1 MSRDATDATTAFA
14 RALVDEWVRGGVTD
28 AVVAPGSRSAPLALA
43 LAADDRMRVHV
54 HLDERSAAFVA
65 LGLGRAT
72 GRPAVVL
79 CTSGSA
85 AANFHPAVTEA
96 FHGGVPLIVATAD
109 RPPEVRGTGAAQTI
123 DQVGLYGTAVR
134 WAVDVAPP
142 EDVPGAGDTWREL
155 AATSVLRARGPV
167 AGPVHLNL
175 CFREPLVPSGAPL
188 VDAPG
193 RPGGLPWVEPAGP
206 EPGLSGVAV
215 DLLAAACRAHP
226 RGLIVAGWGSEVTPA
241 TVEALA
247 VTTGW
252 PVLADPISNLR
263 RPPYAIATYDALLRD
278 AAFATTVR
286 PEFVLRLGA
295 LPSGK
300 VLGQWLAE
308 VPEIVALDPA
318 ARWIDPARTNT
329 EVLVVPAEPTVR
341 ALVEHLVDATPD
353 GEWGA
358 RWRDADLRA
367 RGALDAHLD
376 GLDSLCDPRVARDV
390 VAAVP
395 AGGTLAVASS
405 MPVRDVETF
414 SVARDDIEFVA
425 NRGTNGIDGFT
436 STVVGYA
443 LGSPTPTVA
452 LVGDLCFLHDA
463 NGLLGAAD
471 RGIDLTIVVVD
482 NRGGAIFSFLPQAE
496 LPEHFETLFGTPQ
509 SVDVGALAALHGATV
524 IEAVAPG
531 SVGPLVRAATDAGG
545 LQVVVVRT
553 DRRANVAGHRA
564 AFAAVSA
571 ALPV

>member
-1 MSRDATDATTAFA
+1 MSRDARDATTAFA
-14 RALVDEWVRGGVTD
+14 RTLVDEWVRGGVTD

-43 LAADDRMRVHV
+43 LAGDDRIRLHV

-85 AANFHPAVTEA
+85 AANFHPAVAEA

-123 DQVGLYGTAVR
+123 DQVDLYGTAVR

-142 EDVPGAGDTWREL
+142 EDVPGAGDAWREL
-155 AATSVLRARGPV
+155 AATSVQRALGPV

-175 CFREPLVPSGAPL
+175 CFREPLIPTGAPL

-193 RPGGLPWVEPAGP
+193 RPDGAPWLAPRPP
-206 EPGLSGVAV
+206 EPGLPGVAIE
-215 DLLAAACRAHP
+215 LLAAACRAHP
-226 RGLIVAGWGSEVTPA
+226 RGLIVAGWGAEVSPS

-263 RPPYAIATYDALLRD
+263 RPPFAVATYDACLRD
-278 AAFATTVR
+278 PEFAAAMR

-300 VLGQWLAE
+300 VLGQWLAG
-308 VPEIVALDPA
+308 VPEIVAIDPA

-329 EVLVVPAEPTVR
+329 EVLVVPAEATLR
-341 ALVEHLVDATPD
+341 ALVEHLDDAEPD
-353 GEWGA
+353 PAWGA
-358 RWRDADLRA
+358 AWRDADARA
-367 RGALDAHLD
+367 RAAIDTHLDALDVLT
-376 GLDSLCDPRVARDV
+376 DPRVARDT

-395 AGGTLAVASS
+395 AGGTLMVASS

-414 SVARDDIEFVA
+414 AAPRDDIEFVA

-436 STVVGYA
+436 STAVGYA
-443 LGSPTPTVA
+443 LAAPTPTVA

-482 NRGGAIFSFLPQAE
+482 NRGGAIFSFLPQAD

-509 SVDVGALAALHGATV
+509 SVDVGALASLHGVTV
-524 IEAVAPG
+524 LEVIAPEAVGMA
-531 SVGPLVRAATDAGG
+531 VRAAVDAGG
-545 LQVVVVRT
+545 LRVVLVRT
-553 DRRANVAGHRA
+553 ERATNVDRHRD
-564 AFAAVSA
+564 AFAAVAA
-571 ALPV
+571 ALHA

>member
-14 RALVDEWVRGGVTD
+14 RTLVDEWVRGGVTD

-43 LAADDRMRVHV
+43 LAGDERIRVHV
-54 HLDERSAAFVA
+54 HLDERSAAFLA

-123 DQVGLYGTAVR
+123 DQVGLYTTAVR

-142 EDVPGAGDTWREL
+142 EDVPGAGAAWREL
-155 AATSVLRARGPV
+155 AATSVVRALGPV

-193 RPGGLPWVEPAGP
+193 RADGGPWVDPPEP
-206 EPGLSGVAV
+206 EPGLSGLAV

-226 RGLIVAGWGSEVTPA
+226 RGLIVAGWGAEVTPA
-241 TVEALA
+241 TLEALA

-263 RPPYAIATYDALLRD
+263 RPPYAIETYDAMLRD
-278 AAFATTVR
+278 PAFAAAMR
-286 PEFVLRLGA
+286 PDLVLRLGA

-300 VLGQWLAE
+300 VLGQWLAG
-308 VPEIVALDPA
+308 VPEIVAIDPA
-318 ARWIDPARTNT
+318 ARWIDPARANT
-329 EVLVVPAEPTVR
+329 EVLVVPAEPTVL
-341 ALVEHLVDATPD
+341 ALVEHLDDATPD
-353 GEWGA
+353 PEWGA
-358 RWRDADLRA
+358 AWRTADARA
-367 RGALDAHLD
+367 RSALDTHLD
-376 GLDSLCDPRVARDV
+376 ALDTPCDPRVARDV
-390 VAAVP
+390 VAALP
-395 AGGTLAVASS
+395 AGATLLVASS

-414 SVARDDIEFVA
+414 AGARDDIEFAA

-436 STVVGYA
+436 STAVGFA

-463 NGLLGAAD
+463 NGLLGAVD
-471 RGIDLTIVVVD
+471 RGVDLTIVVVD
-482 NRGGAIFSFLPQAE
+482 NRGGAIFSFLPQAD
-496 LPEHFETLFGTPQ
+496 LPEHFEALFGTPQ
-509 SVDVGALAALHGATV
+509 TVDVGGLATLHGVTV
-524 IEAVAPG
+524 LEAVVPDA
-531 SVGPLVRAATDAGG
+531 VGPAVRAAVDAGG
-545 LQVVVVRT
+545 LQVVLVRT
-553 DRRANVAGHRA
+553 DRAANVDRHRK
-564 AFAAVSA
+564 AFAAVAA
-571 ALPV
+571 ALDL

>member
-1 MSRDATDATTAFA
+1 MSRDARDATTAFA
-14 RALVDEWVRGGVTD
+14 RTLVDEWVRGGVTD

-43 LAADDRMRVHV
+43 LAGDDRIRLHV

-123 DQVGLYGTAVR
+123 DQVDLYGTAVR
-134 WAVDVAPP
+134 WAIDVAPP
-142 EDVPGAGDTWREL
+142 EDVPGAGDAWREL
-155 AATSVLRARGPV
+155 AATSVQRALGPV

-175 CFREPLVPSGAPL
+175 CFREPLIPTGAPL

-193 RPGGLPWVEPAGP
+193 RPDGAPRLAPRPP
-206 EPGLSGVAV
+206 EPGLPSIAI
-215 DLLAAACRAHP
+215 DLLAAACRANP
-226 RGLIVAGWGSEVTPA
+226 RGLIVAGWGAEVAPS
-241 TVEALA
+241 TVEALS

-263 RPPYAIATYDALLRD
+263 RPPFAVGTYDACLRD
-278 AAFATTVR
+278 PEFAAAMR

-300 VLGQWLAE
+300 VLGQWLAG
-308 VPEIVALDPA
+308 VPEIVAIDPP

-329 EVLVVPAEPTVR
+329 EVLVVPAEATLR
-341 ALVEHLVDATPD
+341 ALVEHLDDAEPD
-353 GEWGA
+353 PAWGA
-358 RWRDADLRA
+358 AWRDADARA
-367 RGALDAHLD
+367 RAAIDTHLDALDVLT
-376 GLDSLCDPRVARDV
+376 DPRVARDT

-395 AGGTLAVASS
+395 AGGTLMVASS

-414 SVARDDIEFVA
+414 AAPRDDIEFVA

-436 STVVGYA
+436 STAVGYA
-443 LGSPTPTVA
+443 LAAPTPTVA

-482 NRGGAIFSFLPQAE
+482 NRGGAIFSFLPQAD

-509 SVDVGALAALHGATV
+509 SVDVGALASLHGVTV
-524 IEAVAPG
+524 LEVIAPEAVGMA
-531 SVGPLVRAATDAGG
+531 VRAAVDAGG
-545 LQVVVVRT
+545 LQVVLVRT
-553 DRRANVAGHRA
+553 ERAANVDRHRD
-564 AFAAVSA
+564 AFAAVAA
-571 ALPV
+571 ALHA

>member
-1 MSRDATDATTAFA
+1 MSRDARDATTAFA
-14 RALVDEWVRGGVTD
+14 RTLVDEWVRGGVTD

-43 LAADDRMRVHV
+43 LAGDDRIRLHV

-65 LGLGRAT
+65 LGPGRAT

-96 FHGGVPLIVATAD
+96 YHGGVPLIVATAD

-123 DQVGLYGTAVR
+123 DQVDLYGTAVR

-142 EDVPGAGDTWREL
+142 EDVPGAGDAWREL
-155 AATSVLRARGPV
+155 AATSVQRALGPV

-175 CFREPLVPSGAPL
+175 CFREPLIPTGAPL

-193 RPGGLPWVEPAGP
+193 RPDGAPWLAPRPP
-206 EPGLSGVAV
+206 EPGLPGVAIE
-215 DLLAAACRAHP
+215 LLAAACRAHP
-226 RGLIVAGWGSEVTPA
+226 RGLIVAGWGAEVSPS

-263 RPPYAIATYDALLRD
+263 RPPFAVATYDACLRD
-278 AAFATTVR
+278 PEFAAAMR

-300 VLGQWLAE
+300 VLGQWLAG
-308 VPEIVALDPA
+308 VPEIVAIDPA

-329 EVLVVPAEPTVR
+329 EVLVVPAEATLR
-341 ALVEHLVDATPD
+341 ALVEHLDDAEPD
-353 GEWGA
+353 PAWGA
-358 RWRDADLRA
+358 AWRDADARA
-367 RGALDAHLD
+367 RAAIDTHLDALDVLT
-376 GLDSLCDPRVARDV
+376 DPRVARDT

-395 AGGTLAVASS
+395 AGGTLMVASS

-414 SVARDDIEFVA
+414 AAPRDDIEFVA

-436 STVVGYA
+436 STAVGYA
-443 LGSPTPTVA
+443 LAAPTPTVA

-482 NRGGAIFSFLPQAE
+482 NRGGAIFSFLPQAD

-509 SVDVGALAALHGATV
+509 SVDVGALASLHGVTV
-524 IEAVAPG
+524 LEVVAPEAVGMA
-531 SVGPLVRAATDAGG
+531 VRAAVDAGG
-545 LQVVVVRT
+545 LQVVLVRT
-553 DRRANVAGHRA
+553 ERAANVDRHRD
-564 AFAAVSA
+564 AFAAVA
-571 ALPV
+571 VALHT